1 MSGVRCMRFFRFPFP
16 PFVSSVLSHYQIAPG
31 QLVPNSWL
39 ILLSIERLPEV
50 FGTGIDLEEFRSLYF
65 LRELPSHRGRV
76 QIYCRNIDRALIT
89 DCTVNHR
96 RWKEAYCFFHG
107 DEMFTPGAP
116 RFPTSWN
123 ELGTLAGYS
132 RSLGCVSW

>member
-1 MSGVRCMRFFRFPFP
+1 M
-16 PFVSSVLSHYQIAPG
+16 SSVLSHYQIAPG

-76 QIYCRNIDRALIT
+76 QIYCRDVDRALIT

-96 RWKEAYCFFHG
+96 RIVSFMVMRCLLPERPDFLRA
-107 DEMFTPGAP
+107 
-116 RFPTSWN
+116 
-123 ELGTLAGYS
+123 GTN
-132 RSLGCVSW
+132 